1 MILEALGAAMGAIA
15 TGGASLAATIGEA
28 AGAVG
33 GAIAE
38 GAGAVGGAIA
48 KGANAVGGA
57 VGDAAGA
64 VGGAV
69 ESGAK
74 AVGNFAGDAV
84 NAVGKTGG
92 KFLSN
97 VWEGA
102 TTGDVIAKDAAGKF
116 DTTATIG
123 RLAGNH
129 LARGGGQRKKYGE
142 LLKDFSSL

>member
-57 VGDAAGA
+57 V
-64 VGGAV
+64 
-69 ESGAK
+69 ESGAQ

-102 TTGDVIAKDAAGKF
+102 TTGDVIAKDAAGNF
-116 DTTATIG
+116 DTTATLG

>member
-28 AGAVG
+28 AGA
-33 GAIAE
+33 A
-38 GAGAVGGAIA
+38 AGAVGGAIA
-48 KGANAVGGA
+48 KGASAVGGA
-57 VGDAAGA
+57 VGDAVGA

-74 AVGNFAGDAV
+74 AVGDFTGDAV

-102 TTGDVIAKDAAGKF
+102 TSGDVIAKNAAGKF
-116 DTTATIG
+116 DTTATLG

>member
-28 AGAVG
+28 AGA
-33 GAIAE
+33 A
-38 GAGAVGGAIA
+38 AGAVGGAIA
-48 KGANAVGGA
+48 KGANAVSGA
-57 VGDAAGA
+57 VGDAVGA

-74 AVGNFAGDAV
+74 AVGNFTGDAV